1 MKKKI
6 LIVGGVAG
14 GASAAARLRRLGEED
29 DIIMFERGPHVSF
42 SNCSLPYYLSGKV
55 DSSEKLV
62 MMSPEKFKK
71 QYKIEARVNNEVI
84 DIDREKKEV
93 LVRNVLT
100 GEEYTESYDKLILS
114 PGAKP
119 IVPKIEGIDKV
130 KIFSI
135 RNVVDIEY
143 LNRYIKENNLKNIAV
158 IGGGFIGVEV
168 AENLNEDG
176 FNVTLIEALPQIL
189 KPFDYDMVQIFH
201 KEMMDKGVDLVLG
214 DKVSSFENN
223 KVILESGKAID
234 TEAVVMAIG
243 VAPDV
248 ELATNAGL
256 LLGETGAIRVDEDYR
271 TNDKD
276 IYAVGDAVEVF
287 NPLTEKVSKIS
298 LAGPALVEAR
308 IAADHINGRETNN
321 NGFIGSSAIK
331 VFDYSGAST
340 GLSEGLIK
348 ALDMNIDYEVVR
360 IIAND
365 KVGIMPDNSPV
376 HFKLLFEKPTGR
388 VLGAQAIGKGDV
400 VKRVD
405 IIATTIAFG
414 GTVKELKNLNLCYAP
429 PFGTAKDVVNYAGYV
444 GSNLLD
450 EEFKQVQIT
459 QMRDLLKN
467 EEFIIDVREKGE
479 YERGHIKGVKNIPF
493 SEIRDRL
500 DEIPKDRPV
509 YLHCRTG
516 QRSYNVALLLQSLGY
531 KEVYNVAGS
540 FLALSFYDYFNDKTT
555 GREKIVTFIIVIDPR
570 ESLTIPSF
578 SKYLSILE
586 TTSLAVPKSLAI
598 LSWVIFIVFSLKPS
612 RYFISLLS
620 KLENTISCI
629 IHITSENL
637 DWVKSRIYLL
647 RDILFFE
654 SISK

>member
-42 SNCSLPYYLSGKV
+42 SNCSLPYYLSGEV

-100 GEEYTESYDKLILS
+100 GEGYTESYDKLILS

-130 KIFSI
+130 KIFTI

-201 KEMMDKGVDLVLG
+201 KEMMDKGVDLLLG
-214 DKVSSFENN
+214 DKVSSFDNN

-248 ELATNAGL
+248 ELSTNAGL
-256 LLGETGAIRVDEDYR
+256 LLGETGAIKVDEDYR
-271 TNDKD
+271 TNDED
-276 IYAVGDAVEVF
+276 IYAVGDAIEVF
-287 NPLTEKVSKIS
+287 NPLTEKMSKIS

-308 IAADHINGRETNN
+308 IVADHINGRETNN

-331 VFDYSGAST
+331 VFDYNGAST

-348 ALDMNIDYEVVR
+348 ALDMNINYEVVR

-459 QMRDLLKN
+459 KIRDLLKN

-531 KEVYNVAGS
+531 KEIYNVAGS

-555 GREKIVTFIIVIDPR
+555 GREKIVT
-570 ESLTIPSF
+570 EYNF
-578 SKYLSILE
+578 S
-586 TTSLAVPKSLAI
+586 
-598 LSWVIFIVFSLKPS
+598 
-612 RYFISLLS
+612 
-620 KLENTISCI
+620 
-629 IHITSENL
+629 
-637 DWVKSRIYLL
+637 
-647 RDILFFE
+647 
-654 SISK
+654 